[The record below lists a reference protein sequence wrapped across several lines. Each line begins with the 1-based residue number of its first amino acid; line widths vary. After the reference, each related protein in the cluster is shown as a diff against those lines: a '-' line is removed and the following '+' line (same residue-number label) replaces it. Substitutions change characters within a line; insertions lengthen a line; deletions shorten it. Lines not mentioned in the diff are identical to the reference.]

1 MEPLIFVLAPP
12 VLVLWVKKDLML
24 SCTGLLKDSL
34 AEQTLSGQFTVKSHL
49 EPVSKTFA
57 YKVRAPREFFR

>member
-1 MEPLIFVLAPP
+1 M
-12 VLVLWVKKDLML
+12 LVLWVKKDLML